1 MNRRTF
7 LRRLGAVPALSGVAP
22 WLGRLA
28 GIPAAPVG
36 AAPFRRVRPSDP
48 DWPSEAAWDTL
59 KEQVGG
65 RLAPV
70 VSPLAPCV
78 STPGSAACDTRLE
91 EMKNP
96 YFIGDQAGGTQL
108 SGWLGAWTSSPSA
121 YVVTAKTSADIV
133 AAVNFAREHRLRLVV
148 KGGGHSYLGNSNAP
162 DSLLVW
168 THEMRSIAL
177 HDAFVP
183 QGCKTAPIPA
193 VTIEPGARWLEAYD
207 AVTTKGGRYV
217 QGGGCCTVGVIGL
230 LSGGGFG
237 SFSKYYGSAAAYL
250 LEAEV
255 VTADGRLLTANACSH
270 PDLFWALKGGGGG
283 TFGIVTGVTLATHP
297 LPEIFGAVSGKIRA
311 RSDAAFRKLIA
322 EFLRFYQKSLF
333 NPHWGEQ
340 VHFEKDNTL
349 EIHMLVAG
357 LSDEDAEKTWD
368 PFRQLVAGSPAE
380 FQILEP
386 IRVGT
391 TSARNWW
398 DTEWRRKHTPDSM
411 ASDPRPGAPASNM
424 WWSDNT
430 GECNAYLYAY
440 ESLWLPQSLLLDPG
454 KLASAV
460 FDASRHFEVQFHIN
474 KGLAGAPPTA
484 IAAARDTATNP
495 AVLDAF
501 TLVIIATGAPQ
512 TNPGVPGRE
521 PDLVRGKADAEAITA
536 AADALRAL
544 VPDAGSYANESNY
557 FERNFQKSYWGTEH
571 YARLSEVKK
580 QYDPDGLFFVHNGVG
595 SEDWSADGF
604 TRRA

>member
-7 LRRLGAVPALSGVAP
+7 LRRLGAIPALSGVAP
-22 WLGRLA
+22 WLGRFA
-28 GIPAAPVG
+28 GVPAPPAG
-36 AAPFRRVRPSDP
+36 NAPFRRVRPSDP
-48 DWPSEAAWDTL
+48 DWPSPAAWETL

-70 VSPLAPCV
+70 VSPLAPCLG
-78 STPGSAACDTRLE
+78 TPDSAACAARLE

-96 YFIGDQAGGTQL
+96 YFIGDQPGGTQL

-121 YVVTAKTSADIV
+121 YAVTAHTATDV
-133 AAVNFAREHRLRLVV
+133 AAAVNFAREHRLRLVV

-177 HDAFVP
+177 RDAFVP
-183 QGCKTAPIPA
+183 QGCRTPPVPA
-193 VTIEPGARWLEAYD
+193 VTIEPGARWLEAYE

-237 SFSKYYGSAAAYL
+237 SFSKFYGMAAAYL
-250 LEAEV
+250 LEAEL
-255 VTADGRLLTANACSH
+255 VTADGRVRTANACSH

-283 TFGIVTGVTLATHP
+283 TFGIVTKVTLATHA
-297 LPEIFGAVSGKIRA
+297 LPDLFGAASGKIRA
-311 RSDAAFRKLIA
+311 RSDAAYRKLIL
-322 EFLRFYQKSLF
+322 EFLRFYEKSLF

-340 VHFEKDNTL
+340 VHFEKDNTF

-357 LSDEDAEKTWD
+357 LSDDDAEKTWN
-368 PFRQLVAGSPAE
+368 PFRQFVAASPSDFE
-380 FQILEP
+380 ILEP
-386 IRVGT
+386 IRIGT

-398 DTEWRRKHTPDSM
+398 DLEWRRKHTPDAM
-411 ASDPRPGAPASNM
+411 ISDPRPGAPPSNM

-430 GECNAYLYAY
+430 GECNAFLYGY
-440 ESLWLPQSLLLDPG
+440 ESLWLPQSLLRNPER
-454 KLASAV
+454 LAAAL
-460 FDASRHFEVQFHIN
+460 FDACRHFEVQFHIN
-474 KGLAGAPPTA
+474 KGLAGAPPGA
-484 IAAARDTATNP
+484 IAAARETATNP

-501 TLVIIATGAPQ
+501 TLVIIATGDPEAK
-512 TNPGVPGRE
+512 PGVPGHE
-521 PDLVRGKADAEAITA
+521 PDLVRGKADAAAITA
-536 AADALRAL
+536 AADALRRL

-557 FERNFQKSYWGTEH
+557 FERNFQRSYWGSAN
-571 YARLSEVKK
+571 YARLSAAKK
-580 QYDPDGLFFVHNGVG
+580 KYDPDGLFFVHNGVG
-595 SEDWSADGF
+595 SEAWSADGF